1 MSNGR
6 MLNLKASCLGQC
18 IAQLKQ
24 RDVRVL
30 RYQFLEEAD
39 MGSQLARSLG
49 ATLYGRSGP
58 ASPLNLV
65 SPTRACC
72 W

>member
-6 MLNLKASCLGQC
+6 MLNLKASSLGQC

-39 MGSQLARSLG
+39 MGSQLARSG
-49 ATLYGRSGP
+49 
-58 ASPLNLV
+58 
-65 SPTRACC
+65 
-72 W
+72 